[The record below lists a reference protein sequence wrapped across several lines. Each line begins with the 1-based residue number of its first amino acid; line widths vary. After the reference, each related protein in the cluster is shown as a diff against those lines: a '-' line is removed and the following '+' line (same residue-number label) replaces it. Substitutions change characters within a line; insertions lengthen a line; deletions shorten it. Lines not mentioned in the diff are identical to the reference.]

1 MTPYAKFEKFN
12 ISYDDILKKYFIT
25 SKTDGRPDIGGFD
38 KAAEAIDFAQSRV
51 S

>member
-1 MTPYAKFEKFN
+1 MTIYAKFEKFN
-12 ISYDDILKKYFIT
+12 ISYDEILKKWFIT

-38 KAAEAIDFAQSRV
+38 YPALAIDFANNRV